1 MKKIPFL
8 FLVALII
15 LISLPVSAEPTT
27 ADNEPADIIV
37 ASVDGSPI
45 MLAQINEQTATME
58 MMYQNLGGNLSDE
71 EIAEKTLKGKLEIL
85 NKLVEEQVI
94 QNKLNSMG
102 IEVTDEIRQKAE
114 ESCQATLK
122 TVEEYVK
129 TSYPDLTGTDLEE
142 TISMILSSQGLT
154 KESILESAIQK
165 SLLDELIN
173 TVKNEIKQVDE
184 TAVKTY
190 YDSLYK
196 EQKTAFDDNISNFEQ
211 VLLSG
216 EPVVYRPVETRVIKQ
231 LYIKFDGDVISLI
244 NQLKSYGSDEEAKKM
259 QDDQYIRMTAKV
271 DDVISRLKSGTS
283 FETIMDEFSEGS
295 SGTVNYVSDLSTRF
309 PEEFKKAAM
318 SIAEMGDIS
327 ATLKADYGYIILN
340 WADTIKA
347 ADPVAFEDVRA
358 DLESFLLEDERNA
371 AFENKKQEWIEEAD
385 IEIFADRLN

>member
-1 MKKIPFL
+1 MMRK
-8 FLVALII
+8 
-15 LISLPVSAEPTT
+15 LPK
-27 ADNEPADIIV
+27 
-37 ASVDGSPI
+37 
-45 MLAQINEQTATME
+45 
-58 MMYQNLGGNLSDE
+58 
-71 EIAEKTLKGKLEIL
+71 KTLKGKLEIL

-94 QNKLNSMG
+94 QNKLDSMG

-114 ESCQATLK
+114 ENCQATLK

-216 EPVVYRPVETRVIKQ
+216 EPVIYRPVETRVIKQ

-259 QDDQYIRMTAKV
+259 QDDQYIRITAKV

-295 SGTVNYVSDLSTRF
+295 SGTVNYISDLSTRF
-309 PEEFKKAAM
+309 PDEFKKAAM
-318 SIAEMGDIS
+318 SIAETGDIS
-327 ATLKADYGYIILN
+327 VTLKAELRIYHSKLGGYDQSCRSGCI
-340 WADTIKA
+340 
-347 ADPVAFEDVRA
+347 
-358 DLESFLLEDERNA
+358 
-371 AFENKKQEWIEEAD
+371 
-385 IEIFADRLN
+385 